1 MCEDAGRY
9 SVSPVVDVHA
19 HTLVRDVQLLV
30 SRQPGF
36 LDHQARE
43 RCAVG
48 AATTDLD
55 GDRLAGLWLRPLV
68 DLDTRLSTM
77 NAAGV
82 DVQAVSVT
90 PTQYHYWAD
99 RVLAC
104 DIVDTINNEIGGLIQ
119 RAPDRLI
126 GIGTV
131 ALQYPDLA
139 AEQLRRAVDDFDF
152 RGVQISSTSAG
163 RDLSHPDLDPFW
175 SIAESLGIVVFIHP
189 WGGGF
194 GDRLATAYLGDVVGQ
209 PAETTVALSH
219 LVFGGVLDRFPGLVV
234 CAAHGGGYFPH
245 SLGRA
250 DHAYQVRPA
259 CRTMLHRPSHYLSRM
274 YVDSLVHTDDT
285 LARLVAAVGPERV
298 LLGSDYPYDMG
309 AGDPLTGLGSLSS
322 DARAAVGGGNARVLL
337 RVSGSARGLA
347 T

>member
-1 MCEDAGRY
+1 MREDVGAY

-36 LDHQARE
+36 LDHQAYR
-43 RCAVG
+43 RHTVG
-48 AATTDLD
+48 TAATDRDADL
-55 GDRLAGLWLRPLV
+55 LAGLWLRPLV
-68 DLDTRLSTM
+68 DLHTRLSTM
-77 NAAGV
+77 NAAGI

-90 PTQYHYWAD
+90 SAQYHYWAD
-99 RVLAC
+99 RALSS
-104 DIVDTINNEIGGLIQ
+104 DIVDTVNDEIGGLTQ
-119 RAPDRLI
+119 RAPDRLV

-131 ALQYPDLA
+131 ALQHPDLA

-152 RGVQISSTSAG
+152 RGVQISSTAGG

-175 SIAESLGIVVFIHP
+175 SIAESLGVLVFVHP
-189 WGGGF
+189 GGGGL
-194 GDRLATAYLGDVVGQ
+194 GDRLAMAYLTDVVGR
-209 PAETTVALSH
+209 PTETTVALSH

-250 DHAYQVRPA
+250 DHAYRVRSD
-259 CRTMLHRPSHYLSRM
+259 CRTMLHPPSHYLSRLH
-274 YVDSLVHTDDT
+274 VDSLVHGDDA
-285 LARLVAAVGPERV
+285 LDRLVAAMGPDRV

-309 AGDPLTGLGSLSS
+309 VDDPVAGLGRLPP
-322 DARAAVGGGNARVLL
+322 DARAAVAGANASTLL
-337 RVSGSARGLA
+337 RVKGPGRGDG
-347 T
+347 